1 MAAQDYLAGFQT
13 AGGGR
18 APVIDL
24 SKQAAEVAKFGR
36 EQQALTREKQE
47 AFDKERKDFREE
59 MSDEYD
65 SYVYENNFDGTGITD
80 FDSSTEKLRNT
91 IKSNQLRTE
100 KLFDE
105 GKISMAEVRRRN
117 NQIKGQVNEVSE
129 LSKSINSFVAKSQE
143 YNESGKGNRVND
155 LRTDIL
161 EGMTEDFNIT
171 DGPDGLVYQ
180 YKTKDESGK
189 EVIKNINAKDFKRVL
204 NAEQGVD
211 IEKDLDELVTLGGFD
226 QDIEGRFG
234 DREQVKRYLRDSD
247 DGKAL
252 LRTRVDNWSA
262 SEKYDYML
270 QTGLATDDPA
280 LAKAK
285 GLKLIDE
292 SSVFAK
298 EVSEEDDELIT
309 ERLSDELMNRL
320 DFKEER
326 KEYESSLDVERI
338 RQAGQNK
345 RSKSKVKAKEIVVDQ
360 IDGSKKRVSEVYP
373 TEGKGID
380 FEYLVQNLGTE
391 KDYGMGAQL
400 LDSAASELK
409 GVPLPVKAIKNVT
422 FTKERVDVDSGKIE
436 IFMGYDYDTTDPEV
450 TVMYLET
457 LPPTKRKEAFE
468 NIIDQNNLPLEKI
481 RDFEKDPREAAR
493 FMDSMRPKQGSG
505 VFKYVPETLS
515 AYNQILTG
523 TDRDPMNEEDWNK
536 YLMNKKKSFK
546 GGVMS
551 KHNKK

>member
-345 RSKSKVKAKEIVVDQ
+345 RLKSKVKAKEIVVDQ

-391 KDYGMGAQL
+391 EDYGMGAQL
-400 LDSAASELK
+400 LDSAASDFK

-457 LPPTKRKEAFE
+457 LPATKRKEAFE
-468 NIIDQNNLPLEKI
+468 NIINQNNLPVEKI
-481 RDFEKDPREAAR
+481 SDFEKDPREAAR

>member
-457 LPPTKRKEAFE
+457 LPATKRKEAFE
-468 NIIDQNNLPLEKI
+468 NIINQNNLPVEKI
-481 RDFEKDPREAAR
+481 SDFEKDPREAAR

>member
-345 RSKSKVKAKEIVVDQ
+345 RLKSKVKAKEIVVDQ

-391 KDYGMGAQL
+391 EDYGMGAQL
-400 LDSAASELK
+400 LDSAASDFK

-468 NIIDQNNLPLEKI
+468 NIINQNNLPVEKI
-481 RDFEKDPREAAR
+481 SDFEKDPREAAR
-493 FMDSMRPKQGSG
+493 FMDTMRPKQGSG

-523 TDRDPMNEEDWNK
+523 TGRDPMNEEDWNK

>member
-129 LSKSINSFVAKSQE
+129 LSKSINSFVAKAKE

-391 KDYGMGAQL
+391 EDYGMGAQL
-400 LDSAASELK
+400 LDSAASDFK

-468 NIIDQNNLPLEKI
+468 NIINQNNLPVEKI
-481 RDFEKDPREAAR
+481 SDFEKDPREAAR

>member
-47 AFDKERKDFREE
+47 AFDKEREDFREE

-204 NAEQGVD
+204 SAEQGVD
-211 IEKDLDELVTLGGFD
+211 IEKDLDELVALGGFD

-457 LPPTKRKEAFE
+457 LPATKRKEAFE
-468 NIIDQNNLPLEKI
+468 NIINQNNLPVEKI
-481 RDFEKDPREAAR
+481 SDFEKDPREAAR

>member
-47 AFDKERKDFREE
+47 AFDKEREDFREE

-204 NAEQGVD
+204 SAEQGVD
-211 IEKDLDELVTLGGFD
+211 IEKDLDELVALGGFD

-345 RSKSKVKAKEIVVDQ
+345 RLKSKVKAKEIVVDQ

-380 FEYLVQNLGTE
+380 FEYLVQNLGTKE
-391 KDYGMGAQL
+391 DYGMGAQL
-400 LDSAASELK
+400 LDSAASDFK

-468 NIIDQNNLPLEKI
+468 NIINQNNLPVEKI
-481 RDFEKDPREAAR
+481 SDFEKDPREAAR
-493 FMDSMRPKQGSG
+493 FMDTMRPKQGSG

-523 TDRDPMNEEDWNK
+523 TGRDPMNEEDWNK

>member
-345 RSKSKVKAKEIVVDQ
+345 RLKSKVKAKEIVVDQ

-391 KDYGMGAQL
+391 EDYGMGAQL
-400 LDSAASELK
+400 LDSAASDFK

-468 NIIDQNNLPLEKI
+468 NIINQNNLPVEKI
-481 RDFEKDPREAAR
+481 SDFEKDPREAAR
-493 FMDSMRPKQGSG
+493 FMDTMRPKQGSG

-523 TDRDPMNEEDWNK
+523 TGRDPMNEEDWNK
-536 YLMNKKKSFK
+536 YLMNKRKSFK
-546 GGVMS
+546 GGVMY

>member
-47 AFDKERKDFREE
+47 AFDKEREEFRTE
-59 MSDEYD
+59 MSDEY
-65 SYVYENNFDGTGITD
+65 SNYVYENNFDGTGITD
-80 FDSSTEKLRNT
+80 FDASTEKLRNT
-91 IKSNQLRTE
+91 IKANHLRTE
-100 KLFDE
+100 KLFDD

-117 NQIKGQVNEVSE
+117 SQIKGQVNEVSA
-129 LSKSINSFVAKSQE
+129 LSKDINSFIAKSQE
-143 YNESGKGNRVND
+143 LDESGKGNRVND

-161 EGMTEDFNIT
+161 EGMTKDFSIT

-180 YKTKDESGK
+180 YKAKDESGK
-189 EVIKNINAKDFKRVL
+189 DVIKNINAKDFKRVL
-204 NAEQGVD
+204 SAEQGVD
-211 IEKDLDELVTLGGFD
+211 VEKDLDDLVSLGGFD
-226 QDIEGRFG
+226 QDIEGRFAN
-234 DREQVKRYLRDSD
+234 REKVKSYLRDTE

-280 LAKAK
+280 LAKAR

-292 SSVFAK
+292 SSVFSK

-309 ERLSDELMNRL
+309 EHLSDELINRL

-326 KEYESSLDVERI
+326 QEYESSLDAERI
-338 RQAGQNK
+338 RQAGMSK
-345 RSKSKVKAKEIVVDQ
+345 RSKSKIKSKEIVVEQ

-373 TEGKGID
+373 TQGKGIE
-380 FEYLVQNLGTE
+380 FKYLVQNLGTKE
-391 KDYGMGAQL
+391 DYGMGAQL
-400 LDSAASELK
+400 LDSAASEFK

-422 FTKERVDVDSGKIE
+422 FTKERVDTDSGKIE
-436 IFMGYDYDTTDPEV
+436 IFMGYDYDTTDPEL
-450 TVMYLET
+450 TVKYLET
-457 LPPTKRKEAFE
+457 LPPTKKKEVFE
-468 NIIDQNNLPLEKI
+468 KLIDQNNLPVEKI
-481 RDFEKDPREAAR
+481 SDFEKDPREAAR

-523 TDRDPMNEEDWNK
+523 TDRDPMDEKDWMR
-536 YLMNKKKSFK
+536 YLENKKKSFK
-546 GGVMS
+546 GGAMG
-551 KHNKK
+551 KFNKK

>member
-47 AFDKERKDFREE
+47 AFDKEREDFREE

-457 LPPTKRKEAFE
+457 LPATKRKEAFE
-468 NIIDQNNLPLEKI
+468 NIINQNNLPVEKI
-481 RDFEKDPREAAR
+481 SDFEKDPREAAR

>member
-1 MAAQDYLAGFQT
+1 MAAQDYLAGFQV

-47 AFDKERKDFREE
+47 AFDKEREEFRTE
-59 MSDEYD
+59 MSDEY
-65 SYVYENNFDGTGITD
+65 SNYVYENNFDGTGITD
-80 FDSSTEKLRNT
+80 FDASTEKLRNT
-91 IKSNQLRTE
+91 IKANHLRTE
-100 KLFDE
+100 KLFDD

-117 NQIKGQVNEVSE
+117 SQIKGQVNEVSA
-129 LSKSINSFVAKSQE
+129 LSKDINSFIAKSQE
-143 YNESGKGNRVND
+143 LDESGKGNRVND

-161 EGMTEDFNIT
+161 EGMTKDFSIT

-180 YKTKDESGK
+180 YKAKDESGK
-189 EVIKNINAKDFKRVL
+189 DVIKNINAKDFKRVL
-204 NAEQGVD
+204 SAEQGVD
-211 IEKDLDELVTLGGFD
+211 VEKDLDDLVSLGGFD
-226 QDIEGRFG
+226 QDIEGRFAN
-234 DREQVKRYLRDSD
+234 REKVKSYLRDTE

-280 LAKAK
+280 LAKAR

-292 SSVFAK
+292 SSVFSK

-309 ERLSDELMNRL
+309 EHLSDELINRL

-326 KEYESSLDVERI
+326 QEYESSLDAERI
-338 RQAGQNK
+338 RQAGMSK
-345 RSKSKVKAKEIVVDQ
+345 RSKSKIKSKEIVVEQ

-373 TEGKGID
+373 TQGKGIE
-380 FEYLVQNLGTE
+380 FKYLVQNLGTKE
-391 KDYGMGAQL
+391 DYGMGAQL
-400 LDSAASELK
+400 LDSAASEFK

-422 FTKERVDVDSGKIE
+422 FTKERVDTDSGKIE
-436 IFMGYDYDTTDPEV
+436 IFMGYDYDTTDPEL
-450 TVMYLET
+450 TVKYLET
-457 LPPTKRKEAFE
+457 LPPTKKKEVFE
-468 NIIDQNNLPLEKI
+468 KLIDQNNLPVEKI
-481 RDFEKDPREAAR
+481 SDFEKDPREAAR

-523 TDRDPMNEEDWNK
+523 TDRDPMDEKDWMR
-536 YLMNKKKSFK
+536 YLENKKKSFK
-546 GGVMS
+546 GGAMG
-551 KHNKK
+551 KFNKK

>member
-24 SKQAAEVAKFGR
+24 SQKAAEVAKFGR

-47 AFDKERKDFREE
+47 AFDKEREEFRTE
-59 MSDEYD
+59 MSDEY
-65 SYVYENNFDGTGITD
+65 SKYVYENNFDGTGITD
-80 FDSSTEKLRNT
+80 FDASTEKLRNT
-91 IKSNQLRTE
+91 IKANHLRTE
-100 KLFDE
+100 KLFDD

-117 NQIKGQVNEVSE
+117 NQIKGQVNEVSQ
-129 LSKSINSFVAKSQE
+129 LSKDINSFIAKSQE
-143 YNESGKGNRVND
+143 LDESGKGNRIND
-155 LRTDIL
+155 MRTDIL

-189 EVIKNINAKDFKRVL
+189 DVIKNINAKDFKRVL

-211 IEKDLDELVTLGGFD
+211 IEKDLDDLVALGGFE
-226 QDIEGRFG
+226 QDIEGRFAN
-234 DREQVKRYLRDSD
+234 REKVKSYLRDTE

-280 LAKAK
+280 LAKAR
-285 GLKLIDE
+285 GLKFIDE
-292 SSVFAK
+292 SSVFSK

-309 ERLSDELMNRL
+309 EHLSDELINRL

-326 KEYESSLDVERI
+326 QEYESKLDVERI
-338 RQAGQNK
+338 RQAGMSR
-345 RSKSKVKAKEIVVDQ
+345 RSKSKVKSKEIVVDQ

-373 TEGKGID
+373 TEGKGIE
-380 FEYLVQNLGTE
+380 FKYLVQNLGTKE
-391 KDYGMGAQL
+391 DYGMGAQL
-400 LDSAASELK
+400 LDSAASEFK

-422 FTKERVDVDSGKIE
+422 FTKERVDIDSGKIE
-436 IFMGYDYDTTDPEV
+436 IFMGYDYDTTDPDI
-450 TVMYLET
+450 TAMYLET
-457 LPPTKRKEAFE
+457 LPATKKKEVFE
-468 NIIDQNNLPLEKI
+468 KIIDQNNLPVDKI
-481 RDFEKDPREAAR
+481 SDFEKDPREAAR

-515 AYNQILTG
+515 AYNEILTG
-523 TDRDPMNEEDWNK
+523 TGRDPMDEKDWMK
-536 YLMNKKKSFK
+536 YLENKKKSFK
-546 GGVMS
+546 GGAME
-551 KHNKK
+551 KFNKK

>member
-391 KDYGMGAQL
+391 EDYGMGAQL
-400 LDSAASELK
+400 LDSAASDFK

-457 LPPTKRKEAFE
+457 LPATKRKEAFE
-468 NIIDQNNLPLEKI
+468 NIINQNNLPVEKI
-481 RDFEKDPREAAR
+481 SDFEKDPREAAR

>member
-345 RSKSKVKAKEIVVDQ
+345 RLKSKVKAKEIVVDQ

-380 FEYLVQNLGTE
+380 FEYLVQNLGTKE
-391 KDYGMGAQL
+391 DYGMGAQL
-400 LDSAASELK
+400 LDSAASDFK

-468 NIIDQNNLPLEKI
+468 NIINQNNLPVEKI
-481 RDFEKDPREAAR
+481 SDFEKDPREAAR
-493 FMDSMRPKQGSG
+493 FMDTMRPKQGSG

-523 TDRDPMNEEDWNK
+523 TGRDPMNEEDWNK

>member
-1 MAAQDYLAGFQT
+1 
-13 AGGGR
+13 
-18 APVIDL
+18 
-24 SKQAAEVAKFGR
+24 
-36 EQQALTREKQE
+36 
-47 AFDKERKDFREE
+47 

-204 NAEQGVD
+204 SAEQGVD
-211 IEKDLDELVTLGGFD
+211 IEKDLDELVALGGFD

-457 LPPTKRKEAFE
+457 LPATKRKEAFE
-468 NIIDQNNLPLEKI
+468 NIINQNNLPVEKI
-481 RDFEKDPREAAR
+481 SDFEKDPREAAR

>member
-345 RSKSKVKAKEIVVDQ
+345 RLKPKVKAKEIEVDQ
-360 IDGSKKRVSEVYP
+360 IDGSKKRVSEVY
-373 TEGKGID
+373 TTDGKGID

-391 KDYGMGAQL
+391 EDYGMGAQL
-400 LDSAASELK
+400 LDSAASDFK

-468 NIIDQNNLPLEKI
+468 NIINQNNLPVEKI
-481 RDFEKDPREAAR
+481 SDFEKDPREAAR
-493 FMDSMRPKQGSG
+493 FMDTMRPKQGSG

-523 TDRDPMNEEDWNK
+523 TGRDPMNEEDWNK

>member
-47 AFDKERKDFREE
+47 AFDKEREDFREE

-129 LSKSINSFVAKSQE
+129 LSKSINSFVAKAKE

-204 NAEQGVD
+204 SAEQGVD
-211 IEKDLDELVTLGGFD
+211 IEKDLDELVALGGFD

-468 NIIDQNNLPLEKI
+468 NIINQNNLPVEKI
-481 RDFEKDPREAAR
+481 SDFEKDPREAAR
-493 FMDSMRPKQGSG
+493 FMDTMRPKQGSG

>member
-47 AFDKERKDFREE
+47 AFDKEREDFREE

-345 RSKSKVKAKEIVVDQ
+345 RLKSKVKAKEIVVDQ

-391 KDYGMGAQL
+391 EDYGMGAQL
-400 LDSAASELK
+400 LDSAASDFK

-468 NIIDQNNLPLEKI
+468 NIINQNNLPVEKI
-481 RDFEKDPREAAR
+481 SDFEKDPREAAR
-493 FMDSMRPKQGSG
+493 FMDTMRPKQGSG

-523 TDRDPMNEEDWNK
+523 TGRDPMNEEDWNK